1 MKKNTI
7 FILIV
12 LLAIIS
18 IFSGLYIK
26 RKMSGS
32 KVTKENLLV
41 LNLNKEAL
49 EYTKKY
55 IVAIE
60 NGDYIKMSEM
70 MKVVPEDYKLKV
82 N

>member
-1 MKKNTI
+1 MGEKIMKKSTI
-7 FILIV
+7 IILII

-26 RKMSGS
+26 RKKAES

-41 LNLNKEAL
+41 QNLNQEAL

-60 NGDYIKMSEM
+60 NGDNKNERDDES
-70 MKVVPEDYKLKV
+70 
-82 N
+82 